1 VSVEDVFRTLQR
13 ALDTVG
19 IPYMVTGSFASSAHG
34 EPRASKDIDIVIA
47 PTREQLIELIKQFP
61 AGEYH
66 AVEYEALWAFDHRS
80 MFNLV
85 DYATGWRVDLILK
98 KPRPFSDTEFNRR
111 EVLEFAGLRLS
122 FASAEDILIS
132 KLEWVKEGESQR
144 QLEDAA
150 GIIRVQGENLD
161 TAYVE
166 YWVHQ
171 LGLDAQWILAQAR
184 AVG

>member
-1 VSVEDVFRTLQR
+1 VSVEEVFRVLQQ

-47 PTREQLIELIKQFP
+47 PTREQLVELIKQFP
-61 AGEYH
+61 PGKYQAL
-66 AVEYEALWAFDHRS
+66 EYEALDAFEHRR
-80 MFNLV
+80 MFNII
-85 DYATGWRVDLILK
+85 DYATGWRVDLIIK
-98 KPRPFSDTEFNRR
+98 KRRPFSDVEFERR
-111 EVLEFAGLRLS
+111 EVLEFSGLRLS

-150 GIIRVQGENLD
+150 GIIRVQADNLD
-161 TAYVE
+161 TRYVE
-166 YWVHQ
+166 YWVRQ
-171 LGLDAQWILAQAR
+171 LGLADQWAAAKAR
-184 AVG
+184 VAG